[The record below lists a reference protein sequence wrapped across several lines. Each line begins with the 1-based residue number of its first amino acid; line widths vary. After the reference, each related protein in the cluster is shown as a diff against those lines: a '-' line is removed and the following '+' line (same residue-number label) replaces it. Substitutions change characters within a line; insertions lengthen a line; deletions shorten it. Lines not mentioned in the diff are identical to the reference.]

1 MQWKAHSEERTRTCN
16 VKRDPRGNAKKIK
29 EISSFEGM
37 KKSIIMKVAIIGAG
51 SLGQSIAK
59 GLLTNKV
66 VDSLYLTKRNTSSI
80 IKFKRYN
87 RVILTSDNEEAVKN
101 SDIIVFA
108 VQPRHLRVILENL
121 KYTLKK
127 DQVIISVIT
136 GFSIAKIENIIG
148 GKHVIIRA
156 MPNTAASVGQSM
168 TCLSANERGR
178 GKVEFAKTIFN
189 SLGSSMEI
197 PEEQLQAATVICA
210 SGIAFWM
217 RLIRAT
223 TQGAIQ
229 LGFEAHEAQ
238 QLAVQTCF
246 GAATL
251 LKESGNHPEAE
262 IDRVTTPGGCTIEGL
277 NEMEHQGLSS
287 SLIKGITVSFDKI
300 NQIKN

>member
-1 MQWKAHSEERTRTCN
+1 
-16 VKRDPRGNAKKIK
+16 
-29 EISSFEGM
+29 
-37 KKSIIMKVAIIGAG
+37 MKVAIIGAG

-59 GLLTNKV
+59 GLLSNNAV
-66 VDSLYLTKRNTSSI
+66 SSLYLTKRNTNSI
-80 IKFKRYN
+80 KGFSDYN
-87 RVILTSDNEEAVKN
+87 KVTLTSDNEKAVKN
-101 SDIIVFA
+101 ATILIFA
-108 VQPRHLRVILENL
+108 VQPKHFELILNNL
-121 KYTLKK
+121 KSHLHENH
-127 DQVIISVIT
+127 VLISVIT
-136 GFSIAKIENIIG
+136 GFSIAKIEAIVG
-148 GKHVIIRA
+148 SSTCIIRS
-156 MPNTAASVGQSM
+156 MPNTAAAVGQSM
-168 TCLSANERGR
+168 TCLSPNKK
-178 GKVEFAKTIFN
+178 GKEKVALAKTIFN
-189 SLGSSMEI
+189 SLGNSMEI

-229 LGFEAHEAQ
+229 LGFEAHEAHE
-238 QLAVQTCF
+238 LAMQTCF

-287 SLIKGITVSFDKI
+287 SLIKGINKSFDKI